1 MLQQYHTKLKG
12 TLALTDSYQ
21 TEKTLQKEK
30 GLYKFIWVRK
40 GSITVEID
48 HQEMLMSQD
57 DVISLTHLQHL
68 EFKSI
73 DGEYTTLLFNSN
85 FYCIYGN
92 DHEVSCSGFLF
103 NGSSHLV
110 RFTLNEQERRQLND
124 ITVAMENEF
133 TVSDSLQEEM
143 LRILLKRFIIQCTR
157 IARHRLDITREKESG
172 FEIVRQYYNLVD
184 EYYKTKKQ
192 VQDYA
197 DMLHKSPKTL
207 SNIFSTCKLP
217 SPLRVIHE
225 RVEAEAKRLL
235 LYSSKSAKEIA
246 DILGFEDQASFS
258 RFFKN
263 MTGQP
268 VHELLLCKGS
278 AGVQKLQESG
288 RCSGTRKP
296 CMARSEQHI
305 YFLLRTGSAYHEY
318 RYSGVLGHLL
328 PQSGTGGRFARYHH
342 DARYTFVPRHH
353 AGGLG
358 TQPRE
363 RRIRFPVTVRCRAA
377 GD

>member
-57 DVISLTHLQHL
+57 DVISLTHLLHL

-124 ITVAMENEF
+124 IYVAIENVF
-133 TVSDSLQEEM
+133 SVSDSLQEEM

-157 IARHRLDITREKESG
+157 IARHRLDITREKKSG

-263 MTGQP
+263 MTGQ
-268 VHELLLCKGS
+268 S
-278 AGVQKLQESG
+278 AVQF
-288 RCSGTRKP
+288 RN
-296 CMARSEQHI
+296 EQI
-305 YFLLRTGSAYHEY
+305 EKN
-318 RYSGVLGHLL
+318 
-328 PQSGTGGRFARYHH
+328 
-342 DARYTFVPRHH
+342 
-353 AGGLG
+353 
-358 TQPRE
+358 
-363 RRIRFPVTVRCRAA
+363 
-377 GD
+377 

>member
-1 MLQQYHTKLKG
+1 MTLQYHTKLKG
-12 TLALTDSYQ
+12 TLAITNNYL

-48 HQEMLMSQD
+48 HQEMLLEQN

-68 EFKSI
+68 EFVSI
-73 DGEYTTLLFNSN
+73 DGDYLVLLFNSN

-110 RFTLNEQERRQLND
+110 RFTLNDEEQQQLND
-124 ITVAMENEF
+124 ITKALENEF

-157 IARHRLDITREKESG
+157 IARQRYDITREKESG

-184 EYYKTKKQ
+184 EHYRTKKQ

-197 DMLHKSPKTL
+197 DLLHKSPKTL

-235 LYSSKSAKEIA
+235 LYSNKSAKEIA

-263 MTGQP
+263 TTGQSAVQFRNEP
-268 VHELLLCKGS
+268 SEKG
-278 AGVQKLQESG
+278 
-288 RCSGTRKP
+288 
-296 CMARSEQHI
+296 
-305 YFLLRTGSAYHEY
+305 
-318 RYSGVLGHLL
+318 
-328 PQSGTGGRFARYHH
+328 
-342 DARYTFVPRHH
+342 
-353 AGGLG
+353 
-358 TQPRE
+358 
-363 RRIRFPVTVRCRAA
+363 
-377 GD
+377 

>member
-12 TLALTDSYQ
+12 TLALTDSYL
-21 TEKTLQKEK
+21 TEKALQKEK
-30 GLYKFIWVRK
+30 GLYKFIWVRS

-48 HQEMLMSQD
+48 HQEMMLTKD
-57 DVISLTHLQHL
+57 EVISLTHLQHL

-73 DGEYTTLLFNSN
+73 DGEYLTLLFNSN

-103 NGSSHLV
+103 N
-110 RFTLNEQERRQLND
+110 
-124 ITVAMENEF
+124 
-133 TVSDSLQEEM
+133 SLQEEM

-157 IARHRLDITREKESG
+157 IARHRMNITREKESG

-184 EYYKTKKQ
+184 EHYRTKKQ

-235 LYSSKSAKEIA
+235 LYSNKSAKEIA

-263 MTGQP
+263 MTGQ
-268 VHELLLCKGS
+268 S
-278 AGVQKLQESG
+278 AVQFRNTQEG
-288 RCSGTRKP
+288 KN
-296 CMARSEQHI
+296 
-305 YFLLRTGSAYHEY
+305 
-318 RYSGVLGHLL
+318 
-328 PQSGTGGRFARYHH
+328 
-342 DARYTFVPRHH
+342 
-353 AGGLG
+353 
-358 TQPRE
+358 
-363 RRIRFPVTVRCRAA
+363 
-377 GD
+377 

>member
-1 MLQQYHTKLKG
+1 MELTFNTKLKG
-12 TLALTDSYQ
+12 TIALTDSFQ
-21 TEKTLQKEK
+21 LTKTLREDNS
-30 GLYKFIWVRK
+30 LYKFIWARK
-40 GSITVEID
+40 GTVTIDVD
-48 HQEMLMSQD
+48 HQLITLQEND
-57 DVISLTHLQHL
+57 IISLTNLHHL
-68 EFKSI
+68 EIKESEGDYMI
-73 DGEYTTLLFNSN
+73 LLFNSN

-263 MTGQP
+263 MTGQ
-268 VHELLLCKGS
+268 S
-278 AGVQKLQESG
+278 AVQF
-288 RCSGTRKP
+288 RN
-296 CMARSEQHI
+296 EQI
-305 YFLLRTGSAYHEY
+305 GKN
-318 RYSGVLGHLL
+318 
-328 PQSGTGGRFARYHH
+328 
-342 DARYTFVPRHH
+342 
-353 AGGLG
+353 
-358 TQPRE
+358 
-363 RRIRFPVTVRCRAA
+363 
-377 GD
+377 